1 MAGGHIDPFQPLK
14 GLVYTPQFIRQ
25 DPDYNYGDVVTH
37 ESFNELMRLN
47 IEQGDYNSE
56 VLRIMNTE
64 TDPDKTYHVRY
75 LDNRLDTEIG
85 SVHALIT
92 RLNGDVNDAVDLV
105 EQTKQEM
112 SGFTQNIQDIIN
124 GVTHVHQAEYAN
136 NLTGAATA
144 GLHKYY
150 GTDYNGNVGYHDV
163 PDNISARAM
172 SADDALVEG
181 IYFKPRPNSVEE
193 YMLQDEVRLKL
204 NREAI
209 VDYEYL
215 ENIPSINSV
224 ELKGNVSLGSLGIQP
239 AGNYLTELPENLA
252 YTYDITN
259 ALVPYVL
266 KETADNTYATSSSL
280 SENVSILSN
289 SITNF
294 KNSVASTYPR
304 VYINTNPSSPKNG
317 DIRVNV

>member
-1 MAGGHIDPFQPLK
+1 MAGGHIDPFKPLK

-25 DPDYNYGDVVTH
+25 DPDYNYGDVITH

-47 IEQGDYNSE
+47 IAQGDYNSE

-64 TDPDKTYHVRY
+64 TNPDNTYHVRY

-112 SGFTQNIQDIIN
+112 SGFTQSIQDIIN
-124 GVTHVHQAEYAN
+124 GVTHVQRAATAD
-136 NLTGAATA
+136 NLTGAANA

-150 GTDYNGNVGYHDV
+150 GTDYNGNVGYHDG

-193 YMLQDEVRLKL
+193 YMLQDDVRLKL

-224 ELKGNVSLGSLGIQP
+224 ELKGNVSLGALGIQP

-252 YTYDITN
+252 TTDFVNT
-259 ALVPYVL
+259 ALAQYL
-266 KETADNTYATSSSL
+266 LQTTASSTYATKMEQEL
-280 SENVSILSN
+280 IHEELNLAIQALNLNVS
-289 SITNF
+289 T
-294 KNSVASTYPR
+294 TYPR

-317 DIRVNV
+317 DIKVTV

>member
-25 DPDYNYGDVVTH
+25 NPDYNYGDVITH

-75 LDNRLDTEIG
+75 LDNRLNAEIG

-112 SGFTQNIQDIIN
+112 SGFTQDIQDIIN

-224 ELKGNVSLGSLGIQP
+224 MLKGNVSLGALGIQP

-252 YTYDITN
+252 TTDFVN
-259 ALVPYVL
+259 SALAQYL
-266 KETADNTYATSSSL
+266 LQTTASSTYATKQEQEL
-280 SENVSILSN
+280 IHEELNLAIQALNLNVS
-289 SITNF
+289 T
-294 KNSVASTYPR
+294 TYPR

-317 DIRVNV
+317 DIKVTV